1 MMQDD
6 TLGISMCGYKSVQ
19 MNEFLNTRTNIIN
32 LQFGSDKC
40 EKMHVGKKHV
50 KSICP
55 KLSVDSWK
63 EIVQANDKGNKIL
76 KDISIGKEEMKE
88 VQTKKYL
95 GDIISSDGRNRKNIK
110 DRTNK
115 SMGNINKIVTSLKE
129 RPYGRHYYKAL
140 RLMRESI
147 LLGGMLTNG
156 ESWINLTKQDL
167 DDLEKPDITLLRKVL
182 DSNASKV
189 FMMLEFGYM
198 PVRYVLNK
206 KRLQFLH
213 FILNES
219 TDSMIRQV
227 YNALNEDSRK

>member
-1 MMQDD
+1 
-6 TLGISMCGYKSVQ
+6 
-19 MNEFLNTRTNIIN
+19 
-32 LQFGSDKC
+32 
-40 EKMHVGKKHV
+40 
-50 KSICP
+50 
-55 KLSVDSWK
+55 
-63 EIVQANDKGNKIL
+63 
-76 KDISIGKEEMKE
+76 
-88 VQTKKYL
+88 
-95 GDIISSDGRNRKNIK
+95 
-110 DRTNK
+110 
-115 SMGNINKIVTSLKE
+115 
-129 RPYGRHYYKAL
+129 
-140 RLMRESI
+140 
-147 LLGGMLTNG
+147 MLTNG